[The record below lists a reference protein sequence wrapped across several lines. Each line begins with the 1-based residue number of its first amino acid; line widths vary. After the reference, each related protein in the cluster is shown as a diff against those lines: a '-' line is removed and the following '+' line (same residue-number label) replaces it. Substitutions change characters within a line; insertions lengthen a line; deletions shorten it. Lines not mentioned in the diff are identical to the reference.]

1 MNQRVIL
8 MLGVLA
14 AAVLLTGGAVLARNI
29 DCTGGLCTGT
39 KKSDNLVGTAGDDE
53 IVGRGGGDTLIGD
66 PVNSTGDDLLRG
78 GGGNDTISDP
88 FDGAD
93 VDTVF
98 GGKGNDVINVREGA
112 SGGDDPDVVDC
123 GPGTDTVVVDPTDT
137 RLNCEILN
145 PN

>member
-14 AAVLLTGGAVLARNI
+14 AAVLLTGGVVLARNI
-29 DCTGGLCTGT
+29 DCPGGLCTGT
-39 KKSDNLVGTAGDDE
+39 KKADSLVGTAGDDE

-66 PVNSTGDDLLRG
+66 PANSTGDDLLRG
-78 GGGNDTISDP
+78 GGGNDSISDP

-112 SGGDDPDVVDC
+112 SGGDDGDFVDC
-123 GPGTDTVVVDPTDT
+123 GPGTDTVVVDAIDT
-137 RLNCEILN
+137 RLNCEIFN
-145 PN
+145 PS